1 MKDEKKIFKNSNSF
15 RIIVD
20 FSLETF
26 YFVILKKQ
34 RFFWE
39 GQIHFPAV
47 NLTKLQGRN
56 YTFVF

>member
-34 RFFWE
+34 HFLGRTDSLPSSKSDKITEKKLNFRF
-39 GQIHFPAV
+39 
-47 NLTKLQGRN
+47 
-56 YTFVF
+56 